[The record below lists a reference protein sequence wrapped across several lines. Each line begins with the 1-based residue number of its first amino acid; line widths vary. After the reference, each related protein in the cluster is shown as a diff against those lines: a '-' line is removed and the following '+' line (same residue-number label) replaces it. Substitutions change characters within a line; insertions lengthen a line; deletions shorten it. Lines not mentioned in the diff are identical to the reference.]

1 MTMSKIKL
9 GDSYTEKVRYTQANV
24 DTFAQIS
31 GDNNP
36 IHVNPEY
43 ASKSIFGRCVVHGFF
58 AGAVFSKVF
67 GTQWPGEG
75 TIYLYQEMKFQ
86 APVFVEQDYTA
97 IFEVIE
103 LDEVKHRGTIKC
115 TLQDAEGKVAIAGT
129 AKLLN
134 KERF

>member
-1 MTMSKIKL
+1 MSKIKL
-9 GDSYTEKVRYTQANV
+9 GDTYTEKVRYTQANV

-36 IHVNPEY
+36 IHINPEY
-43 ASKSIFGRCVVHGFF
+43 ASKSIFGRCIVHGFF

-75 TIYLYQEMKFQ
+75 TIYLYQEMKFMS
-86 APVFVEQDYTA
+86 PVFVDQDYNA
-97 IFEVIE
+97 VFEVVE

-115 TLQDAEGKVAIAGT
+115 TLQDADGKVAIAGT

-134 KERF
+134 AERF

>member
-1 MTMSKIKL
+1 MSKIKL
-9 GDSYTEKVRYTQANV
+9 GDTYTEKVRYTQANV

-36 IHVNPEY
+36 IHINPEY
-43 ASKSIFGRCVVHGFF
+43 ASKSIFGRCIVHGFF

-75 TIYLYQEMKFQ
+75 TIYLYQEMKFMS
-86 APVFVEQDYTA
+86 PVFVEQDYDA
-97 IFEVIE
+97 VFEVVE

-115 TLQDAEGKVAIAGT
+115 TLHDADGKVAIAGT

-134 KERF
+134 AERF

>member
-1 MTMSKIKL
+1 MEKIRL
-9 GDSYTEKVRYTQANV
+9 GDTYTEKVRYTQANV
-24 DTFAQIS
+24 DTFAEIS

-36 IHVNPEY
+36 IHINAEY

-58 AGAVFSKVF
+58 AGAVFSRVF

-75 TIYLYQEMKFQ
+75 TIYLFQEMKFQ

-115 TLQDAEGKVAIAGT
+115 TLQDTDGKIAIAGT

-134 KERF
+134 AERF

>member
-1 MTMSKIKL
+1 MSKIKL
-9 GDSYTEKVRYTQANV
+9 GDTYTEKVRYTQANV

-36 IHVNPEY
+36 IHINPEY
-43 ASKSIFGRCVVHGFF
+43 ASKSIFGRCIVHGFF

-75 TIYLYQEMKFQ
+75 TIYLFQEMKFKS
-86 APVFVEQDYTA
+86 PVFVEQDYSA
-97 IFEVIE
+97 VFEVVE
-103 LDEVKHRGTIKC
+103 LDETKHRGTIKC
-115 TLQDAEGKVAIAGT
+115 TLQDAEGKVAIEGL

-134 KERF
+134 SEKF

>member
-1 MTMSKIKL
+1 MSKIKL

>member
-1 MTMSKIKL
+1 MSKIKL
-9 GDSYTEKVRYTQANV
+9 GDTYTEKVRYTQANV

-36 IHVNPEY
+36 IHINPEY
-43 ASKSIFGRCVVHGFF
+43 ASKSIFGRCIVHGFF

-75 TIYLYQEMKFQ
+75 TIYLYQEMKFMS
-86 APVFVEQDYTA
+86 PVFVEQDYNA
-97 IFEVIE
+97 VFEVVE

-134 KERF
+134 AERF

>member
-1 MTMSKIKL
+1 MSKIKL
-9 GDSYTEKVRYTQANV
+9 GDTYTEKVRYTQANV

-36 IHVNPEY
+36 IHINPEY
-43 ASKSIFGRCVVHGFF
+43 ASKTIFGRCIVHGFF

-75 TIYLYQEMKFQ
+75 TIYLYQEMKFMS
-86 APVFVEQDYTA
+86 PVFVEQDYDA
-97 IFEVIE
+97 VFEVVE

-115 TLQDAEGKVAIAGT
+115 TLQDADGKVAIAGT

-134 KERF
+134 AERF

>member
-1 MTMSKIKL
+1 MSKIKL
-9 GDSYTEKVRYTQANV
+9 GDTYTEKVRYTQANV

-36 IHVNPEY
+36 IHINPEY
-43 ASKSIFGRCVVHGFF
+43 ASKSIFGRCIVHGFF

-75 TIYLYQEMKFQ
+75 TIYLYQEMKFMS
-86 APVFVEQDYTA
+86 PVFVEQDYDA
-97 IFEVIE
+97 VFEVVE

-115 TLQDAEGKVAIAGT
+115 TLQDADGKVAIAGT

-134 KERF
+134 AERF

>member
-1 MTMSKIKL
+1 MSKIKL
-9 GDSYTEKVRYTQANV
+9 GDTYTEKVRYTQANV

-36 IHVNPEY
+36 IHINPEY
-43 ASKSIFGRCVVHGFF
+43 ASKSIFGRCLVHGFF

-75 TIYLYQEMKFQ
+75 TIYLYQEMKFMS
-86 APVFVEQDYTA
+86 PVFVEQDYNA
-97 IFEVIE
+97 VFEVVE

-115 TLQDAEGKVAIAGT
+115 TLQDADGKVAIAGT

-134 KERF
+134 AERF

>member
-1 MTMSKIKL
+1 MNKIKL
-9 GDSYTEKVRYTQANV
+9 GDTYTEKVRYTQANV

-36 IHVNPEY
+36 IHINPEY
-43 ASKSIFGRCVVHGFF
+43 ASKSIFGRCIVHGFF

-75 TIYLYQEMKFQ
+75 TIYLYQEMKFMS
-86 APVFVEQDYTA
+86 PVFVEQDYNA
-97 IFEVIE
+97 VFEVVE

-115 TLQDAEGKVAIAGT
+115 TLQDADGKVAIAGT

-134 KERF
+134 AERF

>member
-1 MTMSKIKL
+1 MSKIKL
-9 GDSYTEKVRYTQANV
+9 GATYTAKVRYTQANV

-36 IHVNPEY
+36 IHINPEY
-43 ASKSIFGRCVVHGFF
+43 ASKSIFGRCIVHGFF

-75 TIYLYQEMKFQ
+75 TIYLYQEMKFMS
-86 APVFVEQDYTA
+86 PVFVEQDYDA
-97 IFEVIE
+97 VFEVVE

-115 TLQDAEGKVAIAGT
+115 TLQDADGKVAIAGT

-134 KERF
+134 AERF

>member
-9 GDSYTEKVRYTQANV
+9 GDTYTEKVRYTQANV
-24 DTFAQIS
+24 DTFAKIS

-36 IHVNPEY
+36 IHINAEY
-43 ASKSIFGRCVVHGFF
+43 ASKSIFGRCIVHGFF

-75 TIYLYQEMKFQ
+75 TIYLYQEMKFK
-86 APVFVEQDYTA
+86 APVFVEQDYSA
-97 IFEVIE
+97 VFEVVE
-103 LDEVKHRGTIKC
+103 LDETKHRGTIKC
-115 TLQDAEGKVAIAGT
+115 TLQDAEGKVAIEGL

-134 KERF
+134 AERF

>member
-1 MTMSKIKL
+1 MSKIKL
-9 GDSYTEKVRYTQANV
+9 GDTYTEKVRYTQANV

-36 IHVNPEY
+36 IHINPEY
-43 ASKSIFGRCVVHGFF
+43 ASKSIFGRCIVHGFF

-75 TIYLYQEMKFQ
+75 TIYLYQEMKFMS
-86 APVFVEQDYTA
+86 PVFVEQDYNA
-97 IFEVIE
+97 VFEVVE

-115 TLQDAEGKVAIAGT
+115 TLQDADGKVAIAGT

-134 KERF
+134 ADRF

>member
-1 MTMSKIKL
+1 MSKIKL
-9 GDSYTEKVRYTQANV
+9 GDTYTEKVRYTQANV

-36 IHVNPEY
+36 IHINSEY
-43 ASKSIFGRCVVHGFF
+43 ASKSIFGRCIVHGFF

-75 TIYLYQEMKFQ
+75 TIYLYQEMKFMS
-86 APVFVEQDYTA
+86 PVFVEQDYNA
-97 IFEVIE
+97 VFEVVE

-115 TLQDAEGKVAIAGT
+115 TLQDADGKVAIAGT

-134 KERF
+134 AERF

>member
-1 MTMSKIKL
+1 MSKIKL
-9 GDSYTEKVRYTQANV
+9 GDTYTEKVRYTQANV

-36 IHVNPEY
+36 IHINPEY
-43 ASKSIFGRCVVHGFF
+43 ASKSIFGRCIVHGFL

-75 TIYLYQEMKFQ
+75 TIYLYQELKFMS
-86 APVFVEQDYTA
+86 PVFVEQDYNA
-97 IFEVIE
+97 VFEVVE

-115 TLQDAEGKVAIAGT
+115 TLQDADGKVAIAGT

-134 KERF
+134 AERF

>member
-1 MTMSKIKL
+1 MSKIKL
-9 GDSYTEKVRYTQANV
+9 GDTYTEKVRYTQANV

-36 IHVNPEY
+36 IHINPEY
-43 ASKSIFGRCVVHGFF
+43 ASKSIFGRCIVHGFF

-75 TIYLYQEMKFQ
+75 TMS
-86 APVFVEQDYTA
+86 PVFVEQDYNA
-97 IFEVIE
+97 VFEVVE

-115 TLQDAEGKVAIAGT
+115 TLQDADGKVAIAGT

-134 KERF
+134 AERF

>member
-1 MTMSKIKL
+1 MSKIKL
-9 GDSYTEKVRYTQANV
+9 GDTYTEKVRYTQANV

-43 ASKSIFGRCVVHGFF
+43 ASKSIFGRCIVHGFF

-75 TIYLYQEMKFQ
+75 TIYLYQEMKFMS
-86 APVFVEQDYTA
+86 PVFVEQDYNA
-97 IFEVIE
+97 VFEVVE

-115 TLQDAEGKVAIAGT
+115 TLQDADGKVAIAGT

-134 KERF
+134 AERF

>member
-1 MTMSKIKL
+1 MSKIKL
-9 GDSYTEKVRYTQANV
+9 GDTYTEKVRYTQANV

-36 IHVNPEY
+36 IHINPEY
-43 ASKSIFGRCVVHGFF
+43 ASKSIFGRCIVHGFV

-75 TIYLYQEMKFQ
+75 TIYLYQEMKFMS
-86 APVFVEQDYTA
+86 PVFVEQDYDA
-97 IFEVIE
+97 VFEVVE

-115 TLQDAEGKVAIAGT
+115 TLQDADGKVAIAGT

-134 KERF
+134 AERF

>member
-9 GDSYTEKVRYTQANV
+9 GDTYTEKVRYTQANV
-24 DTFAQIS
+24 DTFAKIS

-36 IHVNPEY
+36 IHVNAEY
-43 ASKSIFGRCVVHGFF
+43 ASKSIFGRCIVHGFF

-75 TIYLYQEMKFQ
+75 TIYLFQEMKFK
-86 APVFVEQDYTA
+86 APVFVEQDYSA
-97 IFEVIE
+97 VFEVVE
-103 LDEVKHRGTIKC
+103 LDETKHRGTIKC
-115 TLQDAEGKVAIAGT
+115 TLQDAEGKVAIEGL

-134 KERF
+134 AERF

>member
-1 MTMSKIKL
+1 MSKIKL
-9 GDSYTEKVRYTQANV
+9 GDTYTEKVRYTQANV

-36 IHVNPEY
+36 IHINPEY
-43 ASKSIFGRCVVHGFF
+43 ASKSIFGRCIVHGFF

-75 TIYLYQEMKFQ
+75 TIYLYQEMKFMS
-86 APVFVEQDYTA
+86 PVFVEQDYNSV
-97 IFEVIE
+97 FEVVE

-115 TLQDAEGKVAIAGT
+115 TLQDADGKVAIAGT

-134 KERF
+134 AERF

>member
-1 MTMSKIKL
+1 MSKIKL
-9 GDSYTEKVRYTQANV
+9 GDTYTEKVRYTQANV

-36 IHVNPEY
+36 IHINPEY
-43 ASKSIFGRCVVHGFF
+43 ASKSIFGRCIVHGFF

-75 TIYLYQEMKFQ
+75 TIYLYQEMKFMS
-86 APVFVEQDYTA
+86 PVFVEQDYNA
-97 IFEVIE
+97 VFEVVE
-103 LDEVKHRGTIKC
+103 LEEVKHRGTIKC
-115 TLQDAEGKVAIAGT
+115 TLQDADGKVAIAGT

-134 KERF
+134 AERF

>member
-1 MTMSKIKL
+1 MSKIKL
-9 GDSYTEKVRYTQANV
+9 GDTYTEKVRFTQANV

-36 IHVNPEY
+36 IHINPEY
-43 ASKSIFGRCVVHGFF
+43 ASKSIFGRCIVHGFF

-75 TIYLYQEMKFQ
+75 TIYLYQEMKFMS
-86 APVFVEQDYTA
+86 PVFVEQDYDA
-97 IFEVIE
+97 VFEVVE

-134 KERF
+134 AERF

>member
-1 MTMSKIKL
+1 MSKIKL
-9 GDSYTEKVRYTQANV
+9 GDTYTEKVRYTQANV

-36 IHVNPEY
+36 IHINPEY
-43 ASKSIFGRCVVHGFF
+43 ASKSIFGRCIVHGFF

-75 TIYLYQEMKFQ
+75 TIYLYQEMKFMS
-86 APVFVEQDYTA
+86 PVFVEQDYNA
-97 IFEVIE
+97 VFEVVE

-115 TLQDAEGKVAIAGT
+115 TLQDANGKVAIAGT

-134 KERF
+134 AERF

>member
-1 MTMSKIKL
+1 MSKIKL
-9 GDSYTEKVRYTQANV
+9 GDTYTEKVRYTQANV

-36 IHVNPEY
+36 IHINPEY
-43 ASKSIFGRCVVHGFF
+43 ASKSIFGRCIVHGFF

-75 TIYLYQEMKFQ
+75 TIYLYQEMKFLS
-86 APVFVEQDYTA
+86 PVFVEQDYNA
-97 IFEVIE
+97 VFEVVE

-115 TLQDAEGKVAIAGT
+115 TLQDADGKVAIAGT

-134 KERF
+134 AERF

>member
-1 MTMSKIKL
+1 MSKIKL
-9 GDSYTEKVRYTQANV
+9 GDTYTEKVRYTQANV

-36 IHVNPEY
+36 IHINPEY
-43 ASKSIFGRCVVHGFF
+43 ASKSIFGRCIVHGFF

-75 TIYLYQEMKFQ
+75 TIYLYQEMKFMS
-86 APVFVEQDYTA
+86 PVFVEQDYDA
-97 IFEVIE
+97 VFEVVE

-115 TLQDAEGKVAIAGT
+115 TLQDADGKVAIAGT

-134 KERF
+134 AEKF

>member
-1 MTMSKIKL
+1 MSKIKL
-9 GDSYTEKVRYTQANV
+9 GDTYTEKVRYTQANV
-24 DTFAQIS
+24 DTFAKIS

-36 IHVNPEY
+36 IHINQEY
-43 ASKSIFGRCVVHGFF
+43 ASKSIFGRCIVHGFF

-75 TIYLYQEMKFQ
+75 TIYLFQEMKFKS
-86 APVFVEQDYTA
+86 PVFVEQDYSA
-97 IFEVIE
+97 VFEVVE

-115 TLQDAEGKVAIAGT
+115 TLQDADGKVAIAGT

-134 KERF
+134 AEMF

>member
-1 MTMSKIKL
+1 MSKIKL
-9 GDSYTEKVRYTQANV
+9 GDTYTEKVRYTQANV

-36 IHVNPEY
+36 IHINPEY
-43 ASKSIFGRCVVHGFF
+43 ASKSIFGRCIVHGFF

-75 TIYLYQEMKFQ
+75 TIYLYQEMKFMS
-86 APVFVEQDYTA
+86 PVFVEQDYDA
-97 IFEVIE
+97 VFEVVE

-115 TLQDAEGKVAIAGT
+115 TLQDADGKIAIAGT

-134 KERF
+134 AERF

>member
-1 MTMSKIKL
+1 MSKIKL
-9 GDSYTEKVRYTQANV
+9 GDTYTEKVRYTQANV

-36 IHVNPEY
+36 IHINPEY
-43 ASKSIFGRCVVHGFF
+43 ASKSIFRRCIVHGFF

-75 TIYLYQEMKFQ
+75 TIYLYQEMKFMS
-86 APVFVEQDYTA
+86 PVFVEQDYNA
-97 IFEVIE
+97 VFEVVE

-115 TLQDAEGKVAIAGT
+115 TLQDADGKVAIAGT

-134 KERF
+134 AERF